1 MLSPETTPLS
11 IKSYPARLVNKIPLP
26 YWMSLLILWE
36 IIFLGDYIYSFN
48 IPGGH
53 NHIAAFGTISL
64 FFASICIN
72 TVYCSKV
79 LVNLYPDL
87 ALFIDHDQRELRT
100 WHEQKLKWCY
110 QGVWP
115 LLAGILFAFLE
126 DFTIGDVARS
136 FTPDDSVL
144 QNLRSGYRVVGFF
157 FLGVSLWALINVLII
172 PMQLIQFRIR
182 IRLNQLSGRGLQA
195 LGSSFFK
202 MSIAITSSFVL
213 IIITTI
219 LAGLG
224 NNFTVLLWEG
234 LGAALIFCFFL
245 LPQIGIHRIMS
256 NEKEQRI
263 LSFSHHLEQAL
274 EKSLDDPSSE
284 NMQRLKE
291 LFELQE
297 HLKTMNEW
305 PFNVNTLWQLITALL
320 IPLLLALLEIVF

>member
-1 MLSPETTPLS
+1 MDPEPTPLS
-11 IKSYPARLVNKIPLP
+11 IKSYPARLVDKIPLP

-36 IIFLGDYIYSFN
+36 IIFLADYIYSFN

-53 NHIAAFGTISL
+53 HHIAAFGTISL

-72 TVYCSKV
+72 VVYCSKV

-87 ALFIDHDQRELRT
+87 ALFIDHDQHELRS
-100 WHEQKLKWCY
+100 WYEQKLKWCY

-115 LLAGILFAFLE
+115 LLAGILFALLE
-126 DFTIGDVARS
+126 DFTIGDLARS
-136 FTPDDSVL
+136 FTPDDSIL
-144 QNLRSGYRVVGFF
+144 QNLRSGYRIVGFF
-157 FLGVSLWALINVLII
+157 FVGMSLWALVNVLII
-172 PMQLIQFRIR
+172 PMQLIQFRVR

-195 LGSSFFK
+195 LGASFFK

-213 IIITTI
+213 IIMTTI
-219 LAGLG
+219 LAGQG

-234 LGAALIFCFFL
+234 LGAILIFCFFL

-297 HLKTMNEW
+297 HLKNMNEW
-305 PFNVNTLWQLITALL
+305 PFNINTLWQLITALL